1 MVDTLPC
8 LYYPKAMEQLG
19 LFPARILTVV
29 ELNRYLKALF
39 ESDEILRDVWVSG
52 EISNLAQP
60 SSGHIYFTLKDE
72 SAALKC
78 VIWKGSA
85 MKLRMNLQPGMA
97 VEAHGAIGI
106 YERDGQYQLYVDA
119 IRLAGEGALY
129 QEFLRIK
136 AKLEAEGLFDEIRKR
151 PIPEKPG
158 VIGVVTSS
166 TGAALQ
172 DILNTLKARFPLVKV
187 VLAAAAVQGE
197 QAPVEI
203 VAAIENLNRI
213 IHPDVIILA
222 RGGGS
227 LEDLMAFNDESV
239 VRAVA
244 SSLAPII
251 SGVGHETDFT
261 LVDFAA
267 DWRAPTPTGAA
278 VKAVPDIAEYETRL
292 SLLTE
297 NLFALTQA
305 TLEDHRVNLTELEN
319 RLMRSSPRMQIHNN
333 LQALD
338 GLATRLSR
346 AMEQYLVLK
355 KAHGENL
362 AKRLVSLNPQS
373 ILDRGFAVVSD
384 PEGGIIGSVRQVSSG
399 KAIRVRVSD
408 GAFGA
413 TVKES
418 EK

>member
-8 LYYPKAMEQLG
+8 LYYPKAMDQLG
-19 LFPARILTVV
+19 LFPACILTVV

-52 EISNLAQP
+52 EISNLARP
-60 SSGHIYFTLKDE
+60 SSGHIYFTLKGE

-85 MKLRMNLQPGMA
+85 MKLRMILQPGMA

-119 IRLAGEGALY
+119 VRLAGEGALY

-136 AKLEAEGLFDEIRKR
+136 AKLEAEGLFEETRKR
-151 PIPEKPG
+151 PIPERPG

-172 DILNTLKARFPLVKV
+172 DILNTLKARFPLVKI

-197 QAPVEI
+197 QAPMEI

-244 SSLAPII
+244 SSQAPII

-278 VKAVPDIAEYETRL
+278 VKAVPDIVEYETHL
-292 SLLTE
+292 SMLME
-297 NLFALTQA
+297 NLFALIQA
-305 TLEDHRVNLTELEN
+305 SLENHQVNLTELEN
-319 RLMRSSPRMQIHNN
+319 RLARSSPRMQIHNN

-338 GLATRLSR
+338 GLAMRLVR
-346 AMEQYLVLK
+346 AMEQYLVLRK
-355 KAHGENL
+355 HMVRTL
-362 AKRLVSLNPQS
+362 QS
-373 ILDRGFAVVSD
+373 AWF
-384 PEGGIIGSVRQVSSG
+384 P
-399 KAIRVRVSD
+399 
-408 GAFGA
+408 
-413 TVKES
+413 
-418 EK
+418 

>member
-1 MVDTLPC
+1 MVDTRPC

-19 LFPARILTVV
+19 LFSARILTVI
-29 ELNRYLKALF
+29 EINRYLKALF

-60 SSGHIYFTLKDE
+60 SSGHMYFTLKDK

-85 MKLRMNLQPGMA
+85 MKLRLNLQPGMA
-97 VEAHGAIGI
+97 VEAHGAVGI

-129 QEFLRIK
+129 QEFLRCK
-136 AKLEAEGLFDEIRKR
+136 AKLEAEGLFDESRKR
-151 PIPEKPG
+151 SIPEQPQ

-166 TGAALQ
+166 SGAALQ
-172 DILNTLKARFPLVKV
+172 DILNTLKLRFPLVRV
-187 VLAAAAVQGE
+187 VLAPSAVQGE
-197 QAPVEI
+197 QAPLEI
-203 VAAIENLNRI
+203 VAAIEKLNRV

-227 LEDLMAFNDESV
+227 LEDLMAFNNESV
-239 VRAVA
+239 VRAV
-244 SSLAPII
+244 SSSQAPII

-261 LVDFAA
+261 LADFAA

-278 VKAVPDIAEYETRL
+278 VKAVPDIVDYETRL
-292 SLLTE
+292 SLLAE
-297 NLFALTQA
+297 NLFVLTQA
-305 TLEDHRVNLTELEN
+305 MVEDRRGTLTEFEN
-319 RLMRSSPRMQIHNN
+319 RLARSSPRMQIHNN
-333 LQALD
+333 IQALD
-338 GLATRLSR
+338 GLSARLSR
-346 AMEQYLVLK
+346 SMEQYLLLK
-355 KAHGENL
+355 KTQDVNL
-362 AKRLVSLNPQS
+362 AKRLVTLNPQS
-373 ILDRGFAVVSD
+373 ILDRGFAVVND
-384 PEGGIIGSVRQVSSG
+384 MEGGIIGSVQQVSYG
-399 KAIRVRVSD
+399 KDIRVRVSD
-408 GAFGA
+408 GAFCA

>member
-8 LYYPKAMEQLG
+8 LYYPKAMDQLG

-60 SSGHIYFTLKDE
+60 SSGHIYFTLKGE

-85 MKLRMNLQPGMA
+85 MKLRMILQPGMA

-136 AKLEAEGLFDEIRKR
+136 AKLEAEGLFEETRKR
-151 PIPEKPG
+151 PIPERPG

-197 QAPVEI
+197 QAPMEI

-213 IHPDVIILA
+213 IRPDVIILA

-244 SSLAPII
+244 SSQAPII

-292 SLLTE
+292 SMLTE
-297 NLFALTQA
+297 NLFALTQTA
-305 TLEDHRVNLTELEN
+305 LEDHRVNLMELEN
-319 RLMRSSPRMQIHNN
+319 RLARSSPRMQIHNN

-338 GLATRLSR
+338 GLAARLSR
-346 AMEQYLVLK
+346 ATEQYLVLK

-384 PEGGIIGSVRQVSSG
+384 LEGGIIGSIRQVSPG
-399 KAIRVRVSD
+399 KALRVTVSD